1 MRTERWRTEL
11 PFLAALG
18 LGALVRVAVAV
29 AFPPA
34 FLMSDAPTYL
44 DYSDDLRP
52 SPDRPVGYSIFLRGL
67 SELSRSL
74 VLVTS
79 VQLLLGLLT
88 AVAAYV
94 VLRRWGVSP
103 WPATLATVPLLFD
116 AMQLLLEHAA
126 LSDVLFG
133 SLLVAG
139 VAALAWTR
147 TPRVATTV
155 LGGLLLG
162 LATLVRIVGEPTVV
176 LAALFLLLVATTWRA
191 RVLHALLVSLA
202 FALPLLGYATWYHQ
216 ENGAWAITQAGG
228 RALYMRTTT
237 FVDCAKVD
245 LPSYEQVLCPK
256 EPVGQRQDPTWYG
269 WHSRETVPA
278 LVLPPGVTRDQA
290 LRDFAVRA
298 IKAQPGAYARIVLRD
313 FALGFRSWDRQD
325 HDEYSTSVKWTFDN
339 YVGYEP
345 TPGWTQPAF
354 AAHGGVQPVTRE
366 PIARMLGFYG
376 RHVYVVG
383 PLALAIFALAVAGLV
398 VRRREERS
406 VRPLALLTLGMA
418 LMLVAIPDATAEFV
432 WRYQLPLLTLLPMS
446 AALGWTRLRQPAVA
460 TASTD

>member
-1 MRTERWRTEL
+1 
-11 PFLAALG
+11 
-18 LGALVRVAVAV
+18 
-29 AFPPA
+29 
-34 FLMSDAPTYL
+34 
-44 DYSDDLRP
+44 
-52 SPDRPVGYSIFLRGL
+52 
-67 SELSRSL
+67 
-74 VLVTS
+74 
-79 VQLLLGLLT
+79 
-88 AVAAYV
+88 
-94 VLRRWGVSP
+94 
-103 WPATLATVPLLFD
+103 
-116 AMQLLLEHAA
+116 MQLLLEHAA

-139 VAALAWTR
+139 VAALAWRR
-147 TPRVATTV
+147 TPQVASTV

-191 RVLHALLVSLA
+191 RVLHALLVCLA
-202 FALPLLGYATWYHQ
+202 FALPLVGYATWYHQ

-237 FVDCAKVD
+237 FVDCAKLD
-245 LPSYEQVLCPK
+245 PPSYEKVLCPK

-278 LVLPPGVTRDQA
+278 LVLPPGVTRDHA

-298 IKAQPGAYARIVLRD
+298 IKAQPGDYARIVLRD

-325 HDEYSTSVKWTFDN
+325 HDEYSTSVKWTFDH

-354 AAHGGVQPVTRE
+354 ASHGGMQPVTRE

-383 PLALAIFALAVAGLV
+383 PLALAILALAVAGLV

-406 VRPLALLTLGMA
+406 VRPLALLTLGLA